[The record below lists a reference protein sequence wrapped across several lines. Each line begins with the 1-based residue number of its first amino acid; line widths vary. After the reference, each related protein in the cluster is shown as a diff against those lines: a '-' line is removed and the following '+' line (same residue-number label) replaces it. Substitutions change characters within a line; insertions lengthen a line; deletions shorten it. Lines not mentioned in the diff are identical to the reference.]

1 MGKSTLFNAL
11 TASKNAEAANFPFC
25 TIDPNIGIVD
35 VVDERLDKLTELSK
49 SKKKIYTNITFVD
62 IAGLVKGAS
71 KGEGLGNKF
80 LSHIREVDAIIHL
93 VRCFDSE
100 KITHVN
106 SKINPVEDLETI
118 KTEII
123 LSDIDIIQKKL
134 EKGKKKLLEEKQIKI
149 LEEKLNQLNEGKEI
163 FINGSDEK
171 KFLSSLGLLS
181 IKPKIIVCNVDEES
195 LANGNA
201 FTKEVQNK
209 YSNEKVVTICAD
221 IEDQIMGLDN
231 SERETFM
238 KEIGLNKTG
247 LNQLI
252 KEGYE
257 LLNLD
262 TFFTSGPEESRAW
275 TVEKNTPAPKAASV
289 IHTDFEKK
297 FLTTLGL
304 LSIKPK
310 IIVCNVDEESL
321 ATGNAF
327 TEDVKRK
334 YTAEKIVTICADIE
348 DQIMGL
354 DNNERET
361 FMKEI
366 GLNKTGLNQLIK
378 EGYDLLNLDTFFT
391 SGPEESRAWTIEKNT
406 LAPQAASVIH
416 TDFEKNFIRAE
427 AVTCEDFIKFGS
439 AEKCKENGKLR
450 IEGKDYIVKDGDVLY
465 FRVNP

>member
-1 MGKSTLFNAL
+1 MGFKCGIVGLPNVGKSTLFNAL

-35 VVDERLDKLTELSK
+35 VIDNRLDKLTNLSN

-93 VRCFDSE
+93 VRCFESD

-106 SKINPVEDLETI
+106 SKINPVDDLETI
-118 KTEII
+118 KTEIT
-123 LSDIDIIQKKL
+123 LSDIEVIQKKL
-134 EKGKKKLLEEKQIKI
+134 DKGKKKILDEKEIKI
-149 LEEKLNQLNEGKEI
+149 LEEKLDQLNNGEEI
-163 FINGSDEK
+163 KLNDEKEK
-171 KFLSSLGLLS
+171 KFLSNLGLLS

-195 LANGNA
+195 LAKGNS
-201 FTKEVQNK
+201 FTENVKKNHP
-209 YSNEKVVTICAD
+209 NEKIVIICAD

-231 SERETFM
+231 NERENFM

-275 TVEKNTPAPKAASV
+275 TVK
-289 IHTDFEKK
+289 
-297 FLTTLGL
+297 
-304 LSIKPK
+304 
-310 IIVCNVDEESL
+310 
-321 ATGNAF
+321 
-327 TEDVKRK
+327 
-334 YTAEKIVTICADIE
+334 
-348 DQIMGL
+348 
-354 DNNERET
+354 
-361 FMKEI
+361 
-366 GLNKTGLNQLIK
+366 
-378 EGYDLLNLDTFFT
+378 
-391 SGPEESRAWTIEKNT
+391 KNT
-406 LAPQAASVIH
+406 LAPKAASVIH

-427 AVTCEDFIKFGS
+427 TVTCEDFFKYGS

>member
-1 MGKSTLFNAL
+1 MGFKCGIVGLPNVGKSTLFNAL

-35 VVDERLDKLTELSK
+35 VVDERLDKLSKLSN
-49 SKKKIYTNITFVD
+49 SKKRIYTNITFVD

-80 LSHIREVDAIIHL
+80 LSHIREVDAIVHL
-93 VRCFDSE
+93 VRCFESE

-123 LSDIDIIQKKL
+123 LSDLEIIQKKL
-134 EKGKKKLLEEKQIKI
+134 EKSKKKLLQEKEVKI
-149 LEEKLNQLNEGKEI
+149 LEEKLKQLNEGKEAT
-163 FINGSDEK
+163 FNDEFEK
-171 KFLSSLGLLS
+171 KFLTTLCLLS

-195 LANGNA
+195 LATGNT
-201 FTKEVQNK
+201 FTEDVKRK
-209 YSNEKVVTICAD
+209 YPDEKIVIICAD

-231 SERETFM
+231 NERETFM

-275 TVEKNTPAPKAASV
+275 T
-289 IHTDFEKK
+289 
-297 FLTTLGL
+297 
-304 LSIKPK
+304 IK
-310 IIVCNVDEESL
+310 
-321 ATGNAF
+321 
-327 TEDVKRK
+327 
-334 YTAEKIVTICADIE
+334 
-348 DQIMGL
+348 
-354 DNNERET
+354 
-361 FMKEI
+361 
-366 GLNKTGLNQLIK
+366 
-378 EGYDLLNLDTFFT
+378 
-391 SGPEESRAWTIEKNT
+391 KNT

-450 IEGKDYIVKDGDVLY
+450 IEGKDYIVRDGDVLY

>member
-1 MGKSTLFNAL
+1 MGFKCGIVGLPNVGKSTLFNAL

-35 VVDERLDKLTELSK
+35 VIDERLDKLTKLSN

-80 LSHIREVDAIIHL
+80 LSHIREVDAILHL
-93 VRCFDSE
+93 VRCFESD

-118 KTEII
+118 KMEIM
-123 LSDIDIIQKKL
+123 LSDIDIVQKKL
-134 EKGKKKLLEEKQIKI
+134 EKGKKKLLQEKEVKI
-149 LEEKLNQLNEGKEI
+149 LEEKLQLLNKGKETI
-163 FINGSDEK
+163 INDE
-171 KFLSSLGLLS
+171 
-181 IKPKIIVCNVDEES
+181 
-195 LANGNA
+195 
-201 FTKEVQNK
+201 
-209 YSNEKVVTICAD
+209 
-221 IEDQIMGLDN
+221 
-231 SERETFM
+231 
-238 KEIGLNKTG
+238 
-247 LNQLI
+247 
-252 KEGYE
+252 
-257 LLNLD
+257 
-262 TFFTSGPEESRAW
+262 
-275 TVEKNTPAPKAASV
+275 
-289 IHTDFEKK
+289 FEKK

-321 ATGNAF
+321 ATGNAL

-334 YTAEKIVTICADIE
+334 YPDDKIVTICADIE

-354 DNNERET
+354 ENNERET

-391 SGPEESRAWTIEKNT
+391 SGPEESRAWTVEKNT
-406 LAPQAASVIH
+406 LAPKAASVIH

>member
-1 MGKSTLFNAL
+1 MGFKCGIVGLPNVGKSTLFNAL

-25 TIDPNIGIVD
+25 TIDPNIGVVD
-35 VVDERLDKLTELSK
+35 VIDERLDHLSKLSK

-93 VRCFDSE
+93 VRCFESD

-106 SKINPVEDLETI
+106 SEINPSNDLETI

-123 LSDIDIIQKKL
+123 LSDIDLIQKKL
-134 EKGKKKLLEEKQIKI
+134 EKGKKKLLNEKEIEI
-149 LEEKLNQLNEGKEI
+149 LEKKLKQLNQNKDTTIDNE
-163 FINGSDEK
+163 DEK
-171 KFLSSLGLLS
+171 KLLS
-181 IKPKIIVCNVDEES
+181 
-195 LANGNA
+195 
-201 FTKEVQNK
+201 
-209 YSNEKVVTICAD
+209 
-221 IEDQIMGLDN
+221 
-231 SERETFM
+231 
-238 KEIGLNKTG
+238 
-247 LNQLI
+247 
-252 KEGYE
+252 
-257 LLNLD
+257 
-262 TFFTSGPEESRAW
+262 
-275 TVEKNTPAPKAASV
+275 
-289 IHTDFEKK
+289 
-297 FLTTLGL
+297 TLGL

-310 IIVCNVDEESL
+310 IIVCNVDEGSL
-321 ATGNAF
+321 GTGNKF
-327 TEDVKRK
+327 TQNIKSK
-334 YTAEKIVTICADIE
+334 YPNEKIVNICADIE

-354 DNNERET
+354 DKNEKET

-366 GLNKTGLNQLIK
+366 GLDKTGLNQLIR
-378 EGYDLLNLDTFFT
+378 EGYDLLKLDTFFT
-391 SGPEESRAWTIEKNT
+391 SGPEESRAWTVKKNT
-406 LAPQAASVIH
+406 LAPKAAGVIH

>member
-1 MGKSTLFNAL
+1 MGFKCGIVGLPNVGKSTLFNAL

-35 VVDERLDKLTELSK
+35 VVDERLDKLAKLSN
-49 SKKKIYTNITFVD
+49 SKNKIYTSITFVD

-80 LSHIREVDAIIHL
+80 LSHIREVDAIVHL
-93 VRCFDSE
+93 VRCFDSD

-123 LSDIDIIQKKL
+123 LSDLDIIQKKL
-134 EKGKKKLLEEKQIKI
+134 DKGKKKLLGEKEVKI
-149 LEEKLNQLNEGKEI
+149 LEEKLNQLNKGLEI
-163 FINGSDEK
+163 IINDEAENI
-171 KFLSSLGLLS
+171 FLS
-181 IKPKIIVCNVDEES
+181 
-195 LANGNA
+195 
-201 FTKEVQNK
+201 
-209 YSNEKVVTICAD
+209 
-221 IEDQIMGLDN
+221 
-231 SERETFM
+231 
-238 KEIGLNKTG
+238 
-247 LNQLI
+247 
-252 KEGYE
+252 
-257 LLNLD
+257 
-262 TFFTSGPEESRAW
+262 
-275 TVEKNTPAPKAASV
+275 
-289 IHTDFEKK
+289 
-297 FLTTLGL
+297 TLGL

-321 ATGNAF
+321 AKGNTF
-327 TEDVKRK
+327 TDSVKNK
-334 YTAEKIVTICADIE
+334 HLDEKVITICADIE

-354 DNNERET
+354 DNDERET

-391 SGPEESRAWTIEKNT
+391 SGPEESRAWTVKKNT
-406 LAPQAASVIH
+406 LAPKAASVIH

-427 AVTCEDFIKFGS
+427 TVTCEDFVKYGS

>member
-1 MGKSTLFNAL
+1 MGFKCGIVGLPNVGKSTLFNAL

-35 VVDERLDKLTELSK
+35 VVDERLDQLSK
-49 SKKKIYTNITFVD
+49 LSNSKKKIYTNITFVD

-93 VRCFDSE
+93 VRCFDSD
-100 KITHVN
+100 KISHVN

-123 LSDIDIIQKKL
+123 LSDLDIVQKKL
-134 EKGKKKLLEEKQIKI
+134 EKGKKKLLQEKEVKI
-149 LEEKLNQLNEGKEI
+149 LEEKLKQLNEGKEAI
-163 FINGSDEK
+163 IKDE
-171 KFLSSLGLLS
+171 
-181 IKPKIIVCNVDEES
+181 N
-195 LANGNA
+195 
-201 FTKEVQNK
+201 
-209 YSNEKVVTICAD
+209 
-221 IEDQIMGLDN
+221 
-231 SERETFM
+231 
-238 KEIGLNKTG
+238 
-247 LNQLI
+247 
-252 KEGYE
+252 
-257 LLNLD
+257 
-262 TFFTSGPEESRAW
+262 
-275 TVEKNTPAPKAASV
+275 
-289 IHTDFEKK
+289 EKK

-310 IIVCNVDEESL
+310 IIVCNVDEASL

-327 TEDVKRK
+327 TESIKKK
-334 YTAEKIVTICADIE
+334 YSSEKIVTICADIE

-354 DNNERET
+354 DNDERET
-361 FMKEI
+361 FMKDI

-391 SGPEESRAWTIEKNT
+391 SGPEESRAWTVKKNT
-406 LAPQAASVIH
+406 LAPKAASVIH

-427 AVTCEDFIKFGS
+427 TVTCEDFIKFGS

>member
-1 MGKSTLFNAL
+1 MGFKCGIVGLPNVGKSTLFNAL

-35 VVDERLDKLTELSK
+35 VIDERLDKLTKLSN

-93 VRCFDSE
+93 VRCFESD

-106 SKINPVEDLETI
+106 SNINPVEDLETI

-123 LSDIDIIQKKL
+123 LSDLDVIQKKL
-134 EKGKKKLLEEKQIKI
+134 EKGKKKLLQEKEVKI
-149 LEEKLNQLNEGKEI
+149 LEEKLNQLNDGKEI
-163 FINGSDEK
+163 LTNDEFEK

-195 LANGNA
+195 LAKGN
-201 FTKEVQNK
+201 T
-209 YSNEKVVTICAD
+209 
-221 IEDQIMGLDN
+221 
-231 SERETFM
+231 
-238 KEIGLNKTG
+238 
-247 LNQLI
+247 
-252 KEGYE
+252 
-257 LLNLD
+257 
-262 TFFTSGPEESRAW
+262 
-275 TVEKNTPAPKAASV
+275 
-289 IHTDFEKK
+289 
-297 FLTTLGL
+297 
-304 LSIKPK
+304 
-310 IIVCNVDEESL
+310 
-321 ATGNAF
+321 F
-327 TEDVKRK
+327 TESIIKNYSK
-334 YTAEKIVTICADIE
+334 EKIVTICADIE

-391 SGPEESRAWTIEKNT
+391 SGPEESRAWTVKKNT
-406 LAPQAASVIH
+406 LAPKAASVIH

-427 AVTCEDFIKFGS
+427 TVTCEDFIKYGS